1 MGRRTRPALLA
12 LFLTLLL
19 GLGGPAWAHAFLVR
33 TDPAQGARLQTA
45 PQAVAFQFSEPA
57 ILETARVAVRKAS
70 GAELE
75 AGPLRAELEGRVLR
89 LSLPPLEDGIYLV
102 AWHVVSARDAHE
114 SAGEFA
120 FAVGE
125 VEGAVPIS
133 RAAGPLSYSLAVAG
147 WLFFLGF
154 SLAGGALLA
163 GQFLQREDVGLPQPL
178 GLRPALLLALVA
190 ATVSFLVSWREAAFS
205 PAGWLGGLA
214 VILMAMASLAVPLSR
229 RGWLPLA
236 LLAAGGVAWSA
247 RGHVAAEGGAWGTL
261 IDFVHLAAAAA
272 WIGLLAQMVLALW
285 RARRSTPT
293 AFGFALRAYSRLAAV
308 LVGVVVA
315 AGLVSA
321 VVVLEAPS
329 DLWRSGYGRLLVT
342 KGAMVALALALALAG
357 RRRALPRA
365 DLGLLRRITS
375 AEVGALAAVLAASA
389 LLGATAPPA
398 SASAEALLGPSPIEG
413 PASRAA
419 GLAGALT
426 IGVAAGQGELH
437 LEALSPSGGIEG
449 TELDVSARFPDGTL
463 ADLHP
468 RPCGAGCF
476 AQQLELAEGVTSL
489 SITAAAPAWEGGI
502 LEVALPWPPPP
513 EASALLE
520 EMLTTMRR
528 VERLE
533 LHEVV
538 KSGPKAVGRATAQLT
553 GDRFLEEEVYAGGGA
568 SDVRFLPGEER
579 AFRLYLPGS
588 RMWYVFWL
596 DDRGRI
602 ARERIVS
609 PGHEIEREFSYP
621 G

>member
-1 MGRRTRPALLA
+1 MGRRSRPALLA

-19 GLGGPAWAHAFLVR
+19 GFGGPAWAHAFLVR
-33 TDPAQGARLQTA
+33 TDPVQGARLQTA
-45 PQAVAFQFSEPA
+45 PQTVAFQFSEPA
-57 ILETARVAVRKAS
+57 VLETARAAVRKAS

-75 AGPLRAELEGRVLR
+75 AGGLRPESEGRVLR
-89 LSLPPLEDGIYLV
+89 LPLPPLEDGIYLV
-102 AWHVVSARDAHE
+102 SWHVVSARDAHE

-125 VEGAVPIS
+125 VEGALPIS

-154 SLAGGALLA
+154 SVAAGALLA
-163 GQFLQREDVGLPQPL
+163 GQFLHREEVGLPEPL

-190 ATVSFLVSWREAAFS
+190 ATVSFLVSWREAASS
-205 PAGWLGGLA
+205 PAAWLGGLA
-214 VILMAMASLAVPLSR
+214 VVLLAMASLAVPLSR

-236 LLAAGGVAWSA
+236 FVAAGGAAWSA
-247 RGHVAAEGGAWGTL
+247 RGHVAAEGGAWGTV
-261 IDFVHLAAAAA
+261 IDFAHLAAAAA
-272 WIGLLAQMVLALW
+272 WVGLLAQMVLALW
-285 RARRSTPT
+285 RARRSTFSGL
-293 AFGFALRAYSRLAAV
+293 ASVLGAYSRLAAV
-308 LVGVVVA
+308 LVGVVVV

-329 DLWRSGYGRLLVT
+329 DLWGSGYGRLLLA
-342 KGAMVALALALALAG
+342 KGAVVGVALALALGG

-365 DLGLLRRITS
+365 DLGLLRRITF
-375 AEVGALAAVLAASA
+375 AEVGALAVVLAASA
-389 LLGATAPPA
+389 LLAATAPPV
-398 SASAEALLGPSPIEG
+398 SGSAEALLGPSPIEG

-419 GLAGALT
+419 GLAGAMT
-426 IGVAAGQGELH
+426 IGVAAGEGELH
-437 LEALSPSGGIEG
+437 LEAFSPTGGIEG

-476 AQQLELAEGVTSL
+476 AQHLELTEGVTSL
-489 SITAAAPAWEGGI
+489 SITAAGPGWEGGS
-502 LEVALPWPPPP
+502 LEVALPWPPPR

-520 EMLTTMRR
+520 EMLATMRR

-533 LHEVV
+533 LVEVV
-538 KSGPKAVGRATAQLT
+538 KSGPEAVGRTTAQLT
-553 GDRFLEEEVYAGGGA
+553 GPRFLQEEVYVGGGA
-568 SDVRFLPGEER
+568 SDVRLLPGEER

-596 DDRGRI
+596 DDQSRI
-602 ARERIVS
+602 DQERIVS
-609 PGHEIEREFSYP
+609 PGHEIEREFGYP